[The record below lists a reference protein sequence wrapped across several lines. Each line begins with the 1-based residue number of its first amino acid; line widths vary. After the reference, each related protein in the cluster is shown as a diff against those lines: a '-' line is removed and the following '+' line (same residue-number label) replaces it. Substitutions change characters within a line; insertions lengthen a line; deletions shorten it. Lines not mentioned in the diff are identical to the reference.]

1 MKNKNVPKCAQWV
14 QGIHWR
20 KRFFLGAPKPI
31 LGPIWGPFWLHWAPG
46 AKFGG
51 VKMPKSSTSGSRP
64 RGRQMALPW
73 PLVAFVVLLGT
84 QVGWVDGRWGP
95 GLGVC
100 PVYFWLGG
108 PSRPQIRPQKLK
120 STPNS
125 FPQAPHKGPRWPHEP
140 KRGRVAPTAA
150 TPTKLGPRVELW
162 VYKYG
167 VGQWAIWRPISGLSR
182 ISAF

>member
-1 MKNKNVPKCAQWV
+1 MKALVWIGLDPGGQSGPFLEADFRRIKMKNKNVPKCAQWV

-84 QVGWVDGRWGP
+84 QMATWVGGCSVGAGARGLPRLFLVGWA
-95 GLGVC
+95 
-100 PVYFWLGG
+100 
-108 PSRPQIRPQKLK
+108 Q
-120 STPNS
+120 STPDS
-125 FPQAPHKGPRWPHEP
+125 APKTQNYA
-140 KRGRVAPTAA
+140 K
-150 TPTKLGPRVELW
+150 
-162 VYKYG
+162 
-167 VGQWAIWRPISGLSR
+167 
-182 ISAF
+182 